1 MRAYETELL
10 EPLSPQPLPAPLPM
24 PAAHPEAEQVER
36 FLRGELT
43 PAEVRAVVRHLLT
56 RCPRCAEVAG
66 RLWKL
71 GDPVPLAGLHE

>member
-1 MRAYETELL
+1 MRVYETELL
-10 EPLSPQPLPAPLPM
+10 APLREQPLPALLTM

-43 PAEVRAVVRHLLT
+43 PPEVRSVVRHLLA
-56 RCPRCAEVAG
+56 RCPRCIEVAG
-66 RLWKL
+66 RLWRL